1 MIGVSW
7 LDRSPP
13 GDVVKKFFVLLV
25 LLAALVGGGWWY
37 WSSRTAEAA
46 EVDPATI
53 AVTRGTVE
61 STVLAS
67 GTVEARTLVSVGAR
81 VSGQVEELAVALGDE
96 VGAGDLVAQI
106 DNLEQQNTLARARAD
121 LKQIEAQIAAQ
132 RASMRE
138 AELSVTRTTQLN
150 EKSLASDA
158 TREAAEAA
166 VAVARANLDALLA
179 QKASAEIS
187 VAAAELDLERTRV
200 TAPVA
205 GTVVAVVTSEGQTLN
220 AAQSSP
226 TIVKLA
232 DLDRMVIK
240 AEISEADVVRVKP
253 GQTAS
258 FTLLGEPEAAYEAT
272 VSSVEPAPA
281 SIAEADEI
289 DTSEAIYFIGRL
301 DVGNPDRKLRIGMT
315 AQVRITL
322 DRASDVLTVLSS
334 VLGPRQAD
342 GTHVVEVWDAATRT
356 REERVVTVG
365 LNNNVTAEIVS
376 GLAEGELVV
385 ADRTSGSSA
394 AMTFR
399 GPRSPLGF

>member
-1 MIGVSW
+1 
-7 LDRSPP
+7 
-13 GDVVKKFFVLLV
+13 VKKFFVLFV

-356 REERVVTVG
+356 REDRVVTVG

>member
-1 MIGVSW
+1 
-7 LDRSPP
+7 
-13 GDVVKKFFVLLV
+13 
-25 LLAALVGGGWWY
+25 
-37 WSSRTAEAA
+37 
-46 EVDPATI
+46 
-53 AVTRGTVE
+53 
-61 STVLAS
+61 
-67 GTVEARTLVSVGAR
+67 
-81 VSGQVEELAVALGDE
+81 VSGQIESLSVALGDD
-96 VGAGDLVAQI
+96 VGAGDPVAQI
-106 DNLEQQNTLARARAD
+106 DSLEQQNTLARARAD

-132 RASMRE
+132 QASMRE
-138 AELSVTRTTQLN
+138 AELSVTRATQLN

-158 TREAAEAA
+158 TREAAEAN
-166 VAVARANLDALLA
+166 VAVARANLDALVA

-187 VAAAELDLERTRV
+187 VAAAELDLQRTRV
-200 TAPVA
+200 TAPIA

-253 GQTAS
+253 GQAAS
-258 FTLLGEPEAAYEAT
+258 FTLLGEPEAAYEAM

-301 DVGNPDRKLRIGMT
+301 DVENPDRKLRIGMT

-322 DRASDVLTVLSS
+322 ARAADVLTVLSS
-334 VLGPRQAD
+334 VLGPRQPD
-342 GTHVVEVWDAATRT
+342 GTYVVEVWDAAART
-356 REERVVTVG
+356 RAERVVTVG

>member
-1 MIGVSW
+1 MAGQVAN
-7 LDRSPP
+7 R
-13 GDVVKKFFVLLV
+13 GNGVKKFFVV
-25 LLAALVGGGWWY
+25 IALLAALAGGGWWY
-37 WSSRTAEAA
+37 WSARATEAA

-53 AVTRGTVE
+53 AVKRGTVE
-61 STVLAS
+61 TTVLAS

-81 VSGQVEELAVALGDE
+81 VSGQIESLSVALGDD
-96 VGAGDLVAQI
+96 VGAGDPVAQI
-106 DNLEQQNTLARARAD
+106 DSLEQQNTLARARAD

-132 RASMRE
+132 QASMRE
-138 AELSVTRTTQLN
+138 AELSVTRATQLN

-158 TREAAEAA
+158 TREAAEAN
-166 VAVARANLDALLA
+166 VAVARANLDALVA

-187 VAAAELDLERTRV
+187 VAAAELDLQRTRV
-200 TAPVA
+200 TAPIA

-253 GQTAS
+253 GQAAS
-258 FTLLGEPEAAYEAT
+258 FTLLGEPEAAYEAM

-301 DVGNPDRKLRIGMT
+301 DVENPDRKLRIGMT

-322 DRASDVLTVLSS
+322 ARAADVLTVLSS
-334 VLGPRQAD
+334 VLGPRQPD
-342 GTHVVEVWDAATRT
+342 GTYVVEVWDAAART
-356 REERVVTVG
+356 RAERVVTVG